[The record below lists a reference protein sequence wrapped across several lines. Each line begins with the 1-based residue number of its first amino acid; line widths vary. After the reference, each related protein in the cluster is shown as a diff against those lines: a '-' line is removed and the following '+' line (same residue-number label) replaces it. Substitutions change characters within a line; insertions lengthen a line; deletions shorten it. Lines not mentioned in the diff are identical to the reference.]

1 MDTTSNIFGGNCNR
15 DLSNTHITCTYHI
28 RQALLGGG
36 VNHPFVLRD
45 ITLSNVG
52 GSLKRFQPEAP
63 MPGVLL
69 AGRSLKGF
77 VNANGTASITLTGS
91 IDSSTLSGGFLPLI
105 QNLLCSIT
113 GLLGLTLGCK
123 DGTLTIPNTILVDH
137 SMLDA
142 SNMQYGWFV
151 RNQWHQV
158 SYYAVAQEIAPDG
171 SAACTSPAVNSSSD
185 CLTVKYS
192 HTDLGD
198 DRNRGLIVIAGR
210 RLNSQAARPS
220 IDLADWFEGE
230 NADFSSAQA
239 ARIYTTREPGLNIN
253 RTFNDRIAVIDR
265 NP

>member
-1 MDTTSNIFGGNCNR
+1 MSGSNIISTGCTRTSTQISCNF
-15 DLSNTHITCTYHI
+15 LV
-28 RQALLGGG
+28 RQPVLGGL
-36 VNHPFVLRD
+36 VNRPF
-45 ITLSNVG
+45 TLSNITLGQVG
-52 GSLKRFQPEAP
+52 TSLKAFQPEAP
-63 MPGVLL
+63 MPGVIPS
-69 AGRSLKGF
+69 GRSLKGM
-77 VNANGTASITLTGS
+77 VNADSSATITLTGS
-91 IDSSTLSGGFLPLI
+91 VDASTLSAPMIPLVGD
-105 QNLLCSIT
+105 LLCNIV
-113 GLLGLTLGCK
+113 GALLGTLTCHSGSI
-123 DGTLTIPNTILVDH
+123 TIPNTILVDH
-137 SMLDA
+137 PILDA

-210 RLNSQAARPS
+210 TLNGQLPRPS
-220 IDLADWFEGE
+220 GNLADWFEGE

-239 ARIYTTREPGLNIN
+239 ARIYTTREPGLSIN